1 MNGHS
6 QDTLLGPIK
15 AIIAEELP
23 EYYTAEIDL
32 AFDNLCEGQEDNFKL
47 VIKIS
52 WNEKADNFHKAGEIG
67 SVDWTHRIHRRIHQL
82 YGDGLLTSIRLPACQ
97 MKA

>member
-47 VIKIS
+47 VINLS
-52 WNEKADNFHKAGEIG
+52 WNEKASDFHKAGGIG
-67 SVDWTHRIHRRIHQL
+67 SGDWTHRIHQRVHRQC
-82 YGDGLLTSIRLPACQ
+82 GDSLLTSIRLPACQ